1 LGRPRRQYR
10 ESFLTPIRLPSFQFL
25 VNFINGTMFYIV
37 AQLLP
42 PCNKN
47 MRRFGLDRPRER
59 AGPTTGALALKRDGA
74 TAPAPVPITRRIQLK
89 AISGAVAGNLIDF
102 LDFAIFGLLAKVIS
116 RTFFPADDPTVAL
129 LQTMM
134 IYASSFLIRPLGG
147 VILGRVGDR
156 WGRRS
161 ALFISVSGMCL
172 VTAVTAFLPSYATA
186 GSFATASLV
195 VCRLAQGFFA
205 GGEYTAATAYI
216 VEQGNSAHRA
226 LRASFSPAAAYA
238 GTALAVGIF
247 TLVSALIGAENMAS
261 WGWRLMFGLGVPLGF
276 LGLWIR
282 YHIDESPEFLAI
294 EEDRRL
300 RHVAATPL
308 LTVIRSQWRRMLLL
322 VSILMSHTLSNYLI
336 LGFLATYLTN
346 FVKIS
351 ETHASLAIFIAQMVL
366 MATTVTYGWVNDT
379 VGRRP
384 TLLAGCI
391 LVIPAM
397 FLSFYVASFAT
408 TASAI
413 AAAVIPVL
421 VYPLITSGMTIGLV
435 DMFPPEMRVTASGI
449 AYNTGTALFGGTAP
463 LIAAFLIDRTGT
475 PYAVP
480 CYVAVIALIS
490 FVSVFFNYNER
501 RVEPS
506 VGDAATVAE
515 PVA

>member
-1 LGRPRRQYR
+1 
-10 ESFLTPIRLPSFQFL
+10 
-25 VNFINGTMFYIV
+25 M
-37 AQLLP
+37 
-42 PCNKN
+42 
-47 MRRFGLDRPRER
+47 
-59 AGPTTGALALKRDGA
+59 KRDGA
-74 TAPAPVPITRRIQLK
+74 TAAAPGPITRRIQLK

-161 ALFISVSGMCL
+161 ALFISVSGMCV
-172 VTAVTAFLPSYATA
+172 VTAVTAFLPSYAAA

-216 VEQGNSAHRA
+216 VEQGSSAHRA

-238 GTALAVGIF
+238 GTALAVGIY
-247 TLVSALIGAENMAS
+247 TLVSALLGAENMAS
-261 WGWRLMFGLGVPLGF
+261 WGWRLMFGLGVPLGL

-282 YHIDESPEFLAI
+282 YQIDESPEFLAI
-294 EEDRRL
+294 EEERRR
-300 RHVAATPL
+300 RHVAAPPL
-308 LTVIRSQWRRMLLL
+308 LAVIRSQWRRMLFF
-322 VSILMSHTLSNYLI
+322 VSILMSHTLSNYLV

-346 FVKIS
+346 FVKVS

-366 MATTVTYGWVNDT
+366 MATTVIYGWINDT

-463 LIAAFLIDRTGT
+463 LIASFLIDRTGT

-480 CYVAVIALIS
+480 CYVAVIAIIS
-490 FVSVFFNYNER
+490 FVSVFFYYNEK
-501 RVEPS
+501 RVEPY
-506 VGDAATVAE
+506 VVRAATVAD

>member
-1 LGRPRRQYR
+1 MRQ
-10 ESFLTPIRLPSFQFL
+10 IQ
-25 VNFINGTMFYIV
+25 
-37 AQLLP
+37 QL
-42 PCNKN
+42 
-47 MRRFGLDRPRER
+47 EYSV
-59 AGPTTGALALKRDGA
+59 LKRDGA
-74 TAPAPVPITRRIQLK
+74 TAPAPGPITRRIQLK

-116 RTFFPADDPTVAL
+116 TTFFPPGNPTVAL

-147 VILGRVGDR
+147 IILGRVGDR

-172 VTAVTAFLPSYATA
+172 VTAVTAFLPSYASA
-186 GSFATASLV
+186 GNFATAALV
-195 VCRLAQGFFA
+195 ACRLAQGFFA

-216 VEQGNSAHRA
+216 VEQGSNRHRA
-226 LRASFSPAAAYA
+226 LRASLSPAAAYA

-247 TLVSALIGAENMAS
+247 TLVSAVIGAENMAS
-261 WGWRLMFGLGVPLGF
+261 WGWRLMFGLGVPLG
-276 LGLWIR
+276 LVGLWIR
-282 YHIDESPEFLAI
+282 YQIDESPEFLAL
-294 EEDRRL
+294 EEERR
-300 RHVAATPL
+300 RRRTAAPPFL
-308 LTVIRSQWRRMLLL
+308 AVIRSQWRRMLLL
-322 VSILMSHTLSNYLI
+322 VSILMSHTLSNYLV
-336 LGFLATYLTN
+336 LSFLAIYLTN
-346 FVKIS
+346 FVKID
-351 ETHASLAIFIAQMVL
+351 ETHASLAIFIAQLVL

-384 TLLAGCI
+384 TLLAGCV

-435 DMFPPEMRVTASGI
+435 DMFAPEMRVTASGI

-463 LIAAFLIDRTGT
+463 LVAAFLIDRTGT
-475 PYAVP
+475 PYAIP
-480 CYVAVIALIS
+480 CYVAVIATIS
-490 FVSVFFNYNER
+490 FVSVFFYYNKT
-501 RVEPS
+501 S
-506 VGDAATVAE
+506 AE
-515 PVA
+515 PHVVRAAAFADPVA

>member
-1 LGRPRRQYR
+1 
-10 ESFLTPIRLPSFQFL
+10 
-25 VNFINGTMFYIV
+25 M
-37 AQLLP
+37 
-42 PCNKN
+42 
-47 MRRFGLDRPRER
+47 
-59 AGPTTGALALKRDGA
+59 
-74 TAPAPVPITRRIQLK
+74 TRRLQLK

-102 LDFAIFGLLAKVIS
+102 LDFAIFGLLAKIIS
-116 RTFFPADDPTVAL
+116 TTFFPPGNPTVAL

-147 VILGRVGDR
+147 IVMGRVGDR
-156 WGRRS
+156 LGRRS
-161 ALFISVSGMCL
+161 ALFVSVSGMCV
-172 VTAVTAFLPSYATA
+172 VTAITAFLPSYAIA

-195 VCRLAQGFFA
+195 FCRLAQGFFA

-216 VEQGNSAHRA
+216 VEQGDSKHRA
-226 LRASFSPAAAYA
+226 LRASFSPVAAYA
-238 GTALAVGIF
+238 GTAIAVGIF
-247 TLVSALIGAENMAS
+247 TLVSAIIGAESMAS
-261 WGWRLMFGLGVPLGF
+261 WGWRLMFGLGVPLGL

-282 YHIDESPEFLAI
+282 TQIDESPEFLAI
-294 EEDRRL
+294 EEERRRL
-300 RHVAATPL
+300 RTEAPPL
-308 LTVIRSQWRRMLLL
+308 SAVFRSQWRRMLFFI
-322 VSILMSHTLSNYLI
+322 SILMSHTLSNYLV

-346 FVKIS
+346 FVKIG
-351 ETHASLAIFIAQMVL
+351 ETQASLAIFIAQMVL

-408 TASAI
+408 PASAI

-435 DMFPPEMRVTASGI
+435 DMFPREMRVTASGI

-463 LIAAFLIDRTGT
+463 LVAAFLIERTGT

-480 CYVAVIALIS
+480 CYVAVIATLS
-490 FVSVFFNYNER
+490 FVSVFLYYDQR
-501 RVEPS
+501 RSAPYVVP
-506 VGDAATVAE
+506 ATAVAD
-515 PVA
+515 PVV